1 MEKKQITHRDDIML
15 LINSFYDKV
24 KEDDVI
30 GHIFNEIARVNWD
43 THLPVMYDFWE
54 QLLLNSTNYGRN
66 AMAPH
71 FALNQRVPLE
81 SLHFDRWL
89 LLFEGTVT
97 ELFTGEKADLAISRA
112 RSIRDIMQFK
122 MQQINH
128 PKL

>member
-1 MEKKQITHRDDIML
+1 MEKKQITDREDIML

-24 KEDDVI
+24 KGDDVI

-81 SLHFDRWL
+81 PVHFDRWL

-97 ELFTGEKADLAISRA
+97 ELFTGERADLAISRA